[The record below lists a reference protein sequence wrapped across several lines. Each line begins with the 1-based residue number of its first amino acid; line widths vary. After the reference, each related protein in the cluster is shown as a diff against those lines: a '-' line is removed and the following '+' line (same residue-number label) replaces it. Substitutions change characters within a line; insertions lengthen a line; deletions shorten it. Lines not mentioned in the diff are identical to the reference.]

1 MNNTTIDAVGE
12 EKGLCCCIC
21 KGLGVCY
28 LVCLV
33 SPVVLAA
40 GVAVAALLSFFG

>member
-1 MNNTTIDAVGE
+1 MNSTTLNNVSED
-12 EKGLCCCIC
+12 KSLCCCIC

-33 SPVVLAA
+33 SPVLLAA
-40 GVAVAALLSFFG
+40 GVAIVALISFFG